1 MFQKRKW
8 MIQVAALA
16 RVACG
21 SLFSVK
27 KLVDDYGRDE

>member
-8 MIQVAALA
+8 MILVVV
-16 RVACG
+16 RVKAGCG
-21 SLFSVK
+21 SLFTVK

>member
-8 MIQVAALA
+8 MSLA
-16 RVACG
+16 VVRAKVGCG
-21 SLFSVK
+21 SLFTVK

>member
-8 MIQVAALA
+8 MILVVVRAKAD
-16 RVACG
+16 CG
-21 SLFSVK
+21 SLFTVK